1 MNPIIGDF
9 LEDVRAMEPIEMNSM
24 CGLFLVTL
32 LASAPAFAEPLHK
45 FQVDAGAEKILVAE
59 QRSRECSE
67 PQNRY
72 IEGTGHYAGFHWA
85 QEKGVASCAG
95 NSDSFIEGCEVYL
108 KQVQEYEKCTCEVR
122 RGGSSR
128 QQCG

>member
-85 QEKGVASCAG
+85 QEKGVPLARVTQTPS
-95 NSDSFIEGCEVYL
+95 SKV
-108 KQVQEYEKCTCEVR
+108 VKCI
-122 RGGSSR
+122 
-128 QQCG
+128 